1 MLYTKIVLLLSFTLL
16 GINLLMAA
24 LRAED
29 WLKLGRS
36 SIARQNF
43 DMAIH
48 YFSNEIRDNP
58 KNAFAYLER
67 AEAYRLKGEL
77 VKSAEDKRKAY
88 ELDPNYTRS
97 VTIQNQKRSFQLPV
111 NGFSRTYAH

>member
-1 MLYTKIVLLLSFTLL
+1 MLL
-16 GINLLMAA
+16 GINLLTAA
-24 LRAED
+24 IRAED

-36 SIARQNF
+36 SISRQNF

-58 KNAFAYLER
+58 QNVFAYLER

-88 ELDPNYTRS
+88 EIDPDYIKRVS
-97 VTIQNQKRSFQLPV
+97 RQNEKLSSEIRYS
-111 NGFSRTYAH
+111 GFSRSYAH

>member
-1 MLYTKIVLLLSFTLL
+1 MLYTKIVLLLSFMLL

-36 SIARQNF
+36 SIAKQNF

-58 KNAFAYLER
+58 RNAFAYLER

-88 ELDPNYTRS
+88 ELDPDYVRRIS
-97 VTIQNQKRSFQLPV
+97 SQNERRSFQLQL